1 MDEYRKVFDSK
12 NVTFFCDPNIKSGC
26 TSFKFDLT
34 KEYLKEFLISSS
46 PPSFNKFVHESIRN
60 NVKTGPT
67 LRAIRTQEKYLR
79 NQNSCDTFPYLK
91 TLYVPHHCPAIYIVS
106 DLYLKANKSFVRD
119 FSEIGLFAAN
129 S

>member
-46 PPSFNKFVHESIRN
+46 PPSFNKFVHESIIN
-60 NVKTGPT
+60 IVKTGPT
-67 LRAIRTQEKYLR
+67 LRAMRTQDKYLR
-79 NQNSCDTFPYLK
+79 NQNSIQNLIHLHTSKPYM
-91 TLYVPHHCPAIYIVS
+91 
-106 DLYLKANKSFVRD
+106 YLIIHLQF
-119 FSEIGLFAAN
+119 I
-129 S
+129 